1 MYVVCKLPNAG
12 EVISGVRFRAMPGV
26 GMVSVERVPQD
37 KALVF
42 ASIPGYELLEGLPRG
57 AEDAARAAVS
67 QADDPDVTPA
77 TPEPPVPPSAR
88 RRRAS

>member
-57 AEDAARAAVS
+57 AEEMARAAAQRAVEP
-67 QADDPDVTPA
+67 AETPVA
-77 TPEPPVPPSAR
+77 TAPPSAR